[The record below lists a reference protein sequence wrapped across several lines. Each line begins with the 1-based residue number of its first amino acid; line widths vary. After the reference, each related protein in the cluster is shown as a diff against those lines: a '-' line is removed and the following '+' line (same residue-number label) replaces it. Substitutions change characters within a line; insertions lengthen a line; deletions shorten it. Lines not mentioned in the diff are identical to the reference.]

1 MRSVKKNTF
10 SNSTALKGLGGWLL
24 GKGEGVRISVRAN
37 LVSVVQPYASPRRE
51 D

>member
-24 GKGEGVRISVRAN
+24 EKGKGCAY
-37 LVSVVQPYASPRRE
+37 PYEPI
-51 D
+51 